1 MIPLH
6 YNESHRRTQ
15 PSAKRDDMKRLMT
28 AVVFLLAASAFGRDK
43 GTKTPEIQYD
53 RFKDIT
59 LVSVKNKSRSGPYSM
74 TVWDTE
80 VGIMYGCTGNRTD
93 CHPKQIDI
101 FVRDYTGPQWNL
113 IHVDRIIFLADGK
126 RIEAQNVKWD
136 GNASTGLESL
146 SGFVSQDDFF
156 ALASATSVSLQ
167 AGPIERDLS
176 EKERHGWREIADM
189 AR

>member
-1 MIPLH
+1 
-6 YNESHRRTQ
+6 
-15 PSAKRDDMKRLMT
+15 MKRLMT
-28 AVVFLLAASAFGRDK
+28 AVAFLLAASAFGRDK

-59 LVSVKNKSRSGPYSM
+59 LVSVKNKSRSGPYSL

-80 VGIMYGCTGNRTD
+80 LGIMYGCAGNRTD

-113 IHVDRIIFLADGK
+113 IHVDRVIFLADGK

-156 ALASATSVSLQ
+156 TLASASSVSLQ